1 MFFVNKITS
10 VLIFVFSCFSYLEQ
24 PGYDLLRAVETGNV
38 GMVGRLFSLGVLPD
52 LPSSDWFS
60 RRPLHMAAIYNN
72 TEMAQLL
79 ITHKAYIEVR
89 DEGNQNASSKGCF

>member
-10 VLIFVFSCFSYLEQ
+10 VLIFVFSCFSNLEQ
-24 PGYDLLRAVETGNV
+24 PGYDLLRAVETGDV

-52 LPSSDWFS
+52 LPSSDWFG

-72 TEMAQLL
+72 TEIAQLL
-79 ITHKAYIEVR
+79 ITHKAYIKAR
-89 DEGNQNASSKGCF
+89 DEDNQNASSKGS